1 MRRPLA
7 ILALLASTGCGF
19 HLAGSD
25 VRTGVDRAYVQA
37 PAAVEIAPLLSRSL
51 AQSGVTVLDAPEPQ
65 AVKIELVS
73 ERETRRTATTTPQAQ
88 AADYSL
94 SIEVAYRIYGPNGGE
109 LVPDG
114 AAQVTRLVPVDR
126 NNLVGSRQQEV
137 LVHDEMQRELVRQIM
152 TSLAIATRQKA
163 H

>member
-7 ILALLASTGCGF
+7 ILILLAGSGCGF

-37 PAAVEIAPLLSRSL
+37 PASVEIAPLLSKRL

-73 ERETRRTATTTPQAQ
+73 ERATRRTVTTTQEAQ

-94 SIEVAYRIYGPNGGE
+94 AIEVAYRIYGPNAVE

-114 AAQVTRLVPVDR
+114 VAQVTKVVPVDR
-126 NNLVGSRQQEV
+126 ANLVGSREQET
-137 LVHDEMQRELVRQIM
+137 LVHDEMQNELVRQIM
-152 TSLAIATRQKA
+152 TSLAIATRGQG

>member
-1 MRRPLA
+1 VKRPLA
-7 ILALLASTGCGF
+7 ILALLASASCGF

-37 PAAVEIAPLLSRSL
+37 PADVEIAPLLSKSL
-51 AQSGVTVLDAPEPQ
+51 AQSGVTVLEAPEPQ

-73 ERETRRTATTTPQAQ
+73 ERETRRTVTTTPQAQ

-94 SIEVAYRIYGPNGGE
+94 AIEVAYRIFGPNGVE
-109 LVPDG
+109 LVPNG
-114 AAQVTRLVPVDR
+114 TAQVAKVVPVDR
-126 NNLVGSRQQEV
+126 NNLVGSRQQET
-137 LVHDEMQRELVRQIM
+137 LVHGEMQRELVRQIM
-152 TSLAIATRQKA
+152 MSLAIVTRQKA

>member
-1 MRRPLA
+1 MKRPLA
-7 ILALLASTGCGF
+7 MLMLLAGSGCGF

-25 VRTGVDRAYVQA
+25 VRTSVDRAYLEA
-37 PAAVEIAPLLSRSL
+37 PASVEIAPLLSKSL

-73 ERETRRTATTTPQAQ
+73 ERETRRTVTTTPQAQ

-94 SIEVAYRIYGPNGGE
+94 VIEVAYRIFGPNGVE

-114 AAQVTRLVPVDR
+114 SAQVSKVVPVDR
-126 NNLVGSRQQEV
+126 NNLVGSRQQEM
-137 LVHDEMQRELVRQIM
+137 LVHGEMQRELVRQIM
-152 TSLAIATRQKA
+152 MSLAIATRPQA